1 MKTQIKKELHNR
13 SLTELSA
20 QLKEA
25 KEAQRVLRLDQEM
38 GKLKNT
44 SSLGNN
50 RAEIAVIS
58 TIINEKI
65 AKDKFVE
72 VVKAD
77 GKKEVSAKEK
87 PAAGKAKTKSAAKA
101 TDDKKGGKNE

>member
-1 MKTQIKKELHNR
+1 MKTQIKKELHNK
-13 SLTELSA
+13 SLTELRA

-25 KEAQRVLRLDQEM
+25 KHAQRVLRLDQEM

-58 TIINEKI
+58 TIINEKT
-65 AKDKFVE
+65 AKEKVVE
-72 VVKAD
+72 VTKAD
-77 GKKEVSAKEK
+77 DKKEVSAKVK
-87 PAAGKAKTKSAAKA
+87 SAAGKAKTKSAATKA
-101 TDDKKGGKNE
+101 TDDKEGGKK